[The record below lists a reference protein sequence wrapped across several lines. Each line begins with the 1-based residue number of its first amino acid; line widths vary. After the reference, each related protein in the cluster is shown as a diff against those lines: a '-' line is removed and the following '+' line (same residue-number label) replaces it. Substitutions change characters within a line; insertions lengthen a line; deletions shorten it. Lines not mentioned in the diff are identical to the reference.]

1 MQSVILAGGL
11 GTRLYPLTHS
21 IPKALVPICGKPF
34 AAYQLS
40 WLANQG
46 VDEVV
51 YCIGHLG
58 GQIVD
63 FVGDGA
69 AWGLRV
75 RYVDEGEH
83 LKGTGGAV
91 RLALDAGCLEDAFF
105 VLYGD
110 SFLPIDYRSVFEG
123 FAASGRPA
131 LMTVLRN
138 ENRWDRSNVIYKPPM
153 VALYDKACDATTRQ
167 AMAHIDYGLLVL
179 SKSLVESRIPAG
191 AACDLA
197 DILRDLSRAGE
208 LAGYEVVERFYEI
221 GSTEGIDDFSR
232 YVGQRGL

>member
-11 GTRLYPLTHS
+11 GTRLYPLTRS
-21 IPKALVPICGKPF
+21 IPKALVPICGRPF

-40 WLANQG
+40 WLASQG
-46 VDEVV
+46 IDEVV

-58 GQIVD
+58 RQIID

-69 AWGLRV
+69 AWDIRV
-75 RYVDEGEH
+75 RYVDEGET
-83 LKGTGGAV
+83 LKGTAGAV
-91 RLALDAGCLEDAFF
+91 RLALDAGCLDDSFF

-123 FAASGRPA
+123 FAASGKPA

-138 ENRWDRSNVIYKPPM
+138 ENRWDRSNVIYRAPM
-153 VALYDKACDATTRQ
+153 VALYDKACDEGTRQ

-179 SKSLVESRIPAG
+179 SRSMVASRIPAG
-191 AACDLA
+191 AVCDLA
-197 DILRDLSRAGE
+197 DVLRDLSREGG
-208 LAGYEVVERFYEI
+208 LAGYEVMERFYEI
-221 GSTEGIDDFSR
+221 GSVEGLADFSR